1 MGWTAV
7 EPLSP
12 GFFQIDPSV
21 IQLDAEGNRV
31 FHAGEK
37 IIKEIIEELTEKLQ
51 KELTEEI
58 TAKATKE
65 ISEEATERITREAI
79 EEATEKV
86 EKQFLEEGAEQVTKE
101 GIEKAIKKEAS
112 EIAAT
117 KLSKEL
123 GEEGAE
129 KSAKELGEE
138 AAEKASKEAAEKS
151 AKQAKE
157 LTAFQKGVKDS
168 VDKAVKRGLIV
179 GPVVVLAWVIIA
191 PIFGTFNGA
200 LDDFLNNLTGA
211 NCREQVE
218 ENYPDDP
225 DSWDERTE
233 GCERKAQNKTIAV
246 AAAGVSLVA
255 LFGALIITRLIPK
268 RKTDT
273 DGDGV
278 ADEDE

>member
-31 FHAGEK
+31 FNVPIVDRLA
-37 IIKEIIEELTEKLQ
+37 KEIVEELTEKLQ

-58 TAKATKE
+58 TEKATKE
-65 ISEEATERITREAI
+65 ITEEATERITRESI
-79 EEATEKV
+79 EEAYEKV
-86 EKQFLEEGAEQVTKE
+86 QAEAMEKSGQKLAGAALDSAV
-101 GIEKAIKKEAS
+101 KKEAS

-129 KSAKELGEE
+129 KSAKELAEE

-168 VDKAVKRGLIV
+168 VDKLAYRGLVV
-179 GPVVVLAWVIIA
+179 GAGVTLAWVVLS
-191 PIFGTFNGA
+191 PLFNTFNGA
-200 LDDFLNNLTGA
+200 FNDFLNNLTGL

-218 ENYPDDP
+218 ENYPQDP

-233 GCERKAQNKTIAV
+233 ECERKAQNKTIAV

-255 LFGALIITRLIPK
+255 LFGALIITRLLPK
-268 RKTDT
+268 STPKKEPE
-273 DGDGV
+273 
-278 ADEDE
+278 EDE

>member
-31 FHAGEK
+31 FHSAE
-37 IIKEIIEELTEKLQ
+37 IVIREIIEELTEKLQ

-101 GIEKAIKKEAS
+101 SLEKAVKKEAS
-112 EIAAT
+112 EIAAS

-129 KSAKELGEE
+129 KSTKEIAEE

-168 VDKAVKRGLIV
+168 VDKFAKRGLVV
-179 GPVVVLAWVIIA
+179 GGIGVFAWVLIA

-211 NCREQVE
+211 NCREKVE
-218 ENYPDDP
+218 ENYPQDP

-233 GCERKAQNKTIAV
+233 ECERKAQNKTIAV

-255 LFGALIITRLIPK
+255 LFGALIITRLLPK
-268 RKTDT
+268 PTPKKEPE
-273 DGDGV
+273 
-278 ADEDE
+278 EDE

>member
-31 FHAGEK
+31 FNVPIVDRLA
-37 IIKEIIEELTEKLQ
+37 KEIVEELTEKLQ

-58 TAKATKE
+58 TEKATKE
-65 ISEEATERITREAI
+65 ITEEATERITRESI
-79 EEATEKV
+79 EEAYEKV
-86 EKQFLEEGAEQVTKE
+86 QAEAMEKSGQKLAGAALDSAV
-101 GIEKAIKKEAS
+101 KKEAS

-123 GEEGAE
+123 AEEGAE
-129 KSAKELGEE
+129 KSAKELAEE
-138 AAEKASKEAAEKS
+138 AAEKASKEAAEKA

-168 VDKAVKRGLIV
+168 VDKFAKRGLVV
-179 GPVVVLAWVIIA
+179 GGLGVFAWVLIA

-211 NCREQVE
+211 NCREKVE
-218 ENYPDDP
+218 ENYPQDP

-233 GCERKAQNKTIAV
+233 ECERKAQNKTIAV

-268 RKTDT
+268 RKPKKEPE
-273 DGDGV
+273 
-278 ADEDE
+278 EDE

>member
-31 FHAGEK
+31 FHSAE
-37 IIKEIIEELTEKLQ
+37 IVIREIIEELTEKLQ

-101 GIEKAIKKEAS
+101 SLEKAVKKEAS
-112 EIAAT
+112 EIAAS

-168 VDKAVKRGLIV
+168 VDKFAKRGLVV
-179 GPVVVLAWVIIA
+179 GGIGVFAWVLIA
-191 PIFGTFNGA
+191 PIFGTLNGA

-211 NCREQVE
+211 NCREKVE
-218 ENYPDDP
+218 ENYPQDP

-233 GCERKAQNKTIAV
+233 ECERKAQNKTIAV

-255 LFGALIITRLIPK
+255 LFGALIITRLLPK
-268 RKTDT
+268 PTPKKEPE
-273 DGDGV
+273 
-278 ADEDE
+278 EDE